1 MASFKARIGWKSPG
15 KKENKYCQSVPT
27 RRGIENAK
35 KKAKKLKKIK
45 KYHYGI
51 ISSQNSLE
59 KAKKE
64 RK

>member
-1 MASFKARIGWKSPG
+1 MILSQNSAENNE
-15 KKENKYCQSVPT
+15 KETNQNLSVCSVPT
-27 RRGIENAK
+27 RREIENAK
-35 KKAKKLKKIK
+35 KKAKKIK

>member
-1 MASFKARIGWKSPG
+1 MILRQISAENNE
-15 KKENKYCQSVPT
+15 KERKEKLLVCSVPT
-27 RRGIENAK
+27 RREIENAK
-35 KKAKKLKKIK
+35 KKAKKIK
-45 KYHYGI
+45 KYHYDI

>member
-35 KKAKKLKKIK
+35 KKQKIKKIK

-51 ISSQNSLE
+51 ISSQNRLD
-59 KAKKE
+59 KAKKG

>member
-1 MASFKARIGWKSPG
+1 MRKR
-15 KKENKYCQSVPT
+15 ENKSLSVCSVPT

-35 KKAKKLKKIK
+35 KKAKEIKKIK
-45 KYHYGI
+45 KYHYDI
-51 ISSQNSLE
+51 ILSQNSLE